1 MSLRKQL
8 ERIANKINYES
19 KIIMNTDIAE
29 EVVSMAKK
37 NVQTV
42 VYDVYEPM
50 MYARTEQLRDDAW
63 KITPTEYGVLIGSD
77 RTDRDRQVSYIVES
91 GVGYH
96 HLDLGARPFME
107 TTREQIQ
114 NSDRLESIFTKSLSK
129 ELGLKVKRR

>member
-19 KIIMNTDIAE
+19 KIIINTDIAE

-50 MYARTEQLRDDAW
+50 MYARTGQLKDDW

-91 GVGYH
+91 GVGYRY
-96 HLDLGARPFME
+96 LDLGARPFME